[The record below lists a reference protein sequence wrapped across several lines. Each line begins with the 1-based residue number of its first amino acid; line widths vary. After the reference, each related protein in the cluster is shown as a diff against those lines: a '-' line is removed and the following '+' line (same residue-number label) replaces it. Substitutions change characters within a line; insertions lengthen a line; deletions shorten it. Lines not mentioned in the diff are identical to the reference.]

1 MLYNRKSDKNQAVK
15 VWRMKMKLIVGLG
28 NPGMQYAATR
38 HNIGFEV
45 IDTVAETYNI
55 QINKS
60 KFKALVGEGFIAGE
74 KVILMK
80 PQTYMNLSGE
90 AIRACMDFHKL
101 SAEDILVVYDD
112 ISLEVGQLR
121 LRKSGSAG
129 GHNGIKSIIA
139 QIGGQDFP
147 RIKFGVGEKPA
158 GWDLANYVLG
168 RFQEEEMKVIG
179 PRINDAVKAIEMILK
194 SGMDKAM
201 NEYNVR
207 R

>member
-1 MLYNRKSDKNQAVK
+1 
-15 VWRMKMKLIVGLG
+15 MKLIVGLG

-45 IDTVAETYNI
+45 IDSIAETYNI
-55 QINKS
+55 SVMKNKY
-60 KFKALVGEGFIAGE
+60 KALIGDGTIGGE

-90 AIRACMDFHKL
+90 AVKACMDFHKI
-101 SAEDILVVYDD
+101 SNEDLIVIYDD

-129 GHNGIKSIIA
+129 GHNGIKNIIA
-139 QIGGQDFP
+139 QLGTQAFP

-168 RFQEEEMKVIG
+168 RFSEEDMKIIG
-179 PRINDAVKAIEMILK
+179 PRVGDAVKATEMIVRD
-194 SGMDKAM
+194 GVEKAM
-201 NEYNVR
+201 NNYNNKVR

>member
-1 MLYNRKSDKNQAVK
+1 
-15 VWRMKMKLIVGLG
+15 MKLIVGLG

-45 IDTVAETYNI
+45 IDSIAETYNI
-55 QINKS
+55 SVMKNKY
-60 KFKALVGEGFIAGE
+60 KALIGEGNIAGE

-90 AIRACMDFHKL
+90 AVKACMDFHKI
-101 SAEDILVVYDD
+101 SNEDLIVVYDD
-112 ISLEVGQLR
+112 ISLQVGQLR
-121 LRKSGSAG
+121 IRKSGSAG
-129 GHNGIKSIIA
+129 GHNGIKNIIA
-139 QIGGQDFP
+139 QLGTQEFP

-179 PRINDAVKAIEMILK
+179 PRIGEAVKATEAIIR
-194 SGMDKAM
+194 SGLEKAM
-201 NEYNVR
+201 NDYNKK
-207 R
+207 

>member
-1 MLYNRKSDKNQAVK
+1 
-15 VWRMKMKLIVGLG
+15 MKLIVGLG

-45 IDTVAETYNI
+45 IDSIAQTYNI
-55 QINKS
+55 QVMKNKY
-60 KFKALVGEGFIAGE
+60 KALIGDGTIGGE

-90 AIRACMDFHKL
+90 AVKACMDFHKI
-101 SAEDILVVYDD
+101 SPEDLIIIYDD
-112 ISLEVGQLR
+112 ISLDVGQLR

-129 GHNGIKSIIA
+129 GHNGIKNIIA
-139 QIGGQDFP
+139 QIGTQEFP
-147 RIKFGVGEKPA
+147 RVRFGVGEKPA

-168 RFQEEEMKVIG
+168 RFSEEEMKIVAPQTVEVAKVVEVII
-179 PRINDAVKAIEMILK
+179 RK
-194 SGMDKAM
+194 GMDVAM
-201 NEYNVR
+201 NNYNIKVR

>member
-1 MLYNRKSDKNQAVK
+1 
-15 VWRMKMKLIVGLG
+15 MKLIVGLG

-45 IDTVAETYNI
+45 IDSLSEAYNI
-55 QINKS
+55 QVIKNKY
-60 KFKALVGEGFIAGE
+60 KALIGEGTIAGE

-90 AIRACMDFHKL
+90 AVKACMDFHKI
-101 SAEDILVVYDD
+101 SNKDVIVIYDD

-121 LRKSGSAG
+121 LRQTGSAG
-129 GHNGIKSIIA
+129 GHNGIKNIIA
-139 QIGGQDFP
+139 QLGTQEFP
-147 RIKFGVGEKPA
+147 RVKFGVGEKPQ

-168 RFQEEEMKVIG
+168 RFSEEEMKIVG
-179 PRINDAVKAIEMILK
+179 PRINEAVKAIEAII
-194 SGMDKAM
+194 SVGIDKAM
-201 NEYNVR
+201 NNYNLKVR

>member
-1 MLYNRKSDKNQAVK
+1 
-15 VWRMKMKLIVGLG
+15 MKLIVGLG

-45 IDTVAETYNI
+45 IDTLAEVYNI
-55 QINKS
+55 QINKN
-60 KFKALVGEGFIAGE
+60 KFKALVGDGVIGGE

-90 AIRACMDFHKL
+90 AVRACMDFHKL
-101 SAEDILVVYDD
+101 TAEDILIVYDD
-112 ISLEVGQLR
+112 ISLAVGQLR

-168 RFQEEEMKVIG
+168 RFSEEEMKVIG
-179 PRINDAVKAIEMILK
+179 PRINDAVKAIEVILK
-194 SGMDKAM
+194 NGMDKAM